1 MEKIIVPVPKR
12 LVDLI
17 DEKRDNLSREE
28 FIRSGIDHTLGL
40 KRQTPEAQST
50 GRSFFYEG
58 REKKYPW
65 KDTFDR
71 TWLFAFLSYGVGDAV
86 SSYIAL
92 NRAGSYGD
100 PLTWFLFNRNFYP
113 IIPFKIFILISALLL
128 SYLLLENRR
137 VSLLFPVMF
146 SIAGVFFIIINV
158 IYSIGL

>member
-1 MEKIIVPVPKR
+1 MEKIIIPVPKR

-40 KRQTPEAQST
+40 KRERQAQSI
-50 GRSFFYEG
+50 GRSFFNES

-71 TWLFAFLSYGVGDAV
+71 AWLFAFLSYGAGDAV

-92 NRAGSYGD
+92 NRTGSYGD

-113 IIPFKIFILISALLL
+113 VIPFKIFILISALLV
-128 SYLLLENRR
+128 SYLLIGNRR

-146 SIAGVFFIIINV
+146 SIAGAFFIIINV